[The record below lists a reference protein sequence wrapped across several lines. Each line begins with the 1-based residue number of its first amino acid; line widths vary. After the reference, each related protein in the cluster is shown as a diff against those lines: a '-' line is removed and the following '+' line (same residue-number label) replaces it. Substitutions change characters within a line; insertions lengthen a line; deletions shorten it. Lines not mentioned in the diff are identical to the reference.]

1 MPMPALLARRPAV
14 LFGIVAAAVVVAAAT
29 TAVRHS
35 DGHSKAA
42 TSRGVSVKVGAVTAV
57 DLQAVPGHLSVV
69 STTSNQATLTG
80 VLDWTGQHAPAAT
93 SRLSDHRLSLSY
105 RCATAS
111 PCTADWRL
119 TVPQHAAV
127 TLQVPSGYVTVAG
140 IAGPLQITAS
150 SVDVSAT
157 GLASPRLEA
166 AITSGHLSAVFRSAP
181 QQVSISLTSAQST
194 VKLPANVAYAVSD
207 QVTSGYMQVG
217 VPESASSSRTVTV
230 TVVSGEM
237 ALLPT

>member
-1 MPMPALLARRPAV
+1 MQTPALLTRRPAV
-14 LFGIVAAAVVVAAAT
+14 LLGAAVAAIVVIGAISVAV
-29 TAVRHS
+29 HGG
-35 DGHSKAA
+35 GHGSA

-80 VLDWTGQHAPAAT
+80 ELDWRGQHAPAGT
-93 SRLSDHRLSLSY
+93 SRLSNHKLSLSY
-105 RCATAS
+105 RCGQAS
-111 PCTADWRL
+111 PCTANWRL
-119 TVPQHAAV
+119 VVPQHAAV
-127 TLQVPSGYVTVAG
+127 TLQVPSGYVNVAD

-181 QQVSISLTSAQST
+181 QQVSIRLTSAQST

-217 VPESASSSRTVTV
+217 VPESASSSRAVTV

-237 ALLPT
+237 ALLPA

>member
-1 MPMPALLARRPAV
+1 LLTRRPAV
-14 LFGIVAAAVVVAAAT
+14 LIGVVAAAVVVTGAAT
-29 TAVRHS
+29 VAVH
-35 DGHSKAA
+35 
-42 TSRGVSVKVGAVTAV
+42 SRGHGNGTSQDVSVKTGPVTAV

-80 VLDWTGQHAPAAT
+80 VLDWTGQHAPAAA
-93 SRLSDHRLSLSY
+93 SRLSGHRLSLSY
-105 RCATAS
+105 RCGPAS

-119 TVPQHAAV
+119 IVPEHAAV
-127 TLQVPSGYVTVAG
+127 ALQVPSGYLTVAD
-140 IAGPLQITAS
+140 IAGPLQITAR

-157 GLASPRLEA
+157 GLASPRLDA

-207 QVTSGYMQVG
+207 QVTSGYVQVG
-217 VPESASSSRTVTV
+217 IPQSSSSSRAVTV
-230 TVVSGEM
+230 TVLSGEA
-237 ALLPT
+237 ALLPS